1 MATTGFDVDLTNC
14 DREPIHEL
22 GAIQPFGFLIA
33 LSPDWLVKRA
43 SANVDAVFGRSAE
56 EMLGTQASDHLGE
69 EAVHTIRNRLTL
81 LRGADAVE
89 RVFGVKIPTAGG
101 TRRYDFALHMVGD
114 TILIEGE
121 ESSATPLGDTAST
134 IRAMMSRLD
143 HAQGLAELYR
153 EGARQV
159 RALTGFD
166 RVMVYQ
172 FDQDGAG
179 TVVAEAAR
187 SGIGSF
193 MGLRYPAS
201 DIPAQARRLYIRN
214 PFRVI
219 SDIGA
224 PAVPIVPRLD
234 ECGAPIDL
242 SLSILRAVSPIHIE
256 YLTNMG
262 VGASLSISIIVDDKL
277 WGLFACHH
285 YSPRRPDFERRSV
298 AELFGQMFA
307 LKLESRERASLS
319 EYETTARTT
328 GDRLI
333 AAVAGDAGLL
343 ENPEWLGDQMRSVVP
358 CDGIAIS
365 VDGQVAL
372 SGNVPPAAAIPAIV
386 RRLNAMAS
394 GRVFAT
400 DHLAEV
406 LPSAE
411 DYQGAAAGLLAIPVS
426 RSPRDYVLLFRQ
438 EKVRTVNWAGD
449 PHKPAEWGPN
459 GPRLSPRKSF
469 EAWSQEVRGR
479 SEIWTDAERRVAEML
494 RAALI
499 EVVLRLSDDAREERR
514 KANERQELL
523 IAELNHRVRNI
534 LSLIRG
540 LVRQSRDPG
549 QDTKAYIAMLEGRI
563 EALARAHDQIT
574 KDSWSPAPLRRL
586 IETEAAAYL
595 GGRAGRVTLD
605 GGAALLKP
613 QAFSTLALVVH
624 ELMTNSAKY
633 GALSDSGTVAVK
645 WWLDDEGDLHIEW
658 RERGGP
664 AVTPPTRQGFGSTI
678 IQRSIPYDLG
688 GDADIRYVI
697 TGMEAEFCVPAR
709 HIVMGEQTPHQA
721 NADVEAYR
729 AQLDTPPLASDAPV
743 QRPLSGN
750 VLLVEDSL
758 IIAMDAEDILRAL
771 GATRVVTVATIAHA
785 LDELAGTDFQI
796 AVLDV
801 NLGSETSLPIADVA
815 KAKGLPVIF
824 ATGYGDQLNLPDDLA
839 GTPVVQKPYTG
850 GNLADALATALGAR
864 A

>member
-43 SANVDAVFGRSAE
+43 SANVDTVFGRSADDI
-56 EMLGTQASDHLGE
+56 LGTPAAEHLGE

-101 TRRYDFALHMVGD
+101 TRRHDFALHMVGD
-114 TILIEGE
+114 TIVIEGE

-143 HAQGLAELYR
+143 HAEGLTELYR

-214 PFRVI
+214 PFRII

-224 PAVPIVPRLD
+224 QAVPIVPRLD
-234 ECGAPIDL
+234 ERGAPIDL

-319 EYETTARTT
+319 EYETTARIT

-343 ENPEWLGDQMRSVVP
+343 EDPEWLGDQMRSVVP

-406 LPSAE
+406 LPAAE
-411 DYQGAAAGLLAIPVS
+411 DYQDIAAGLLAIPVS

-438 EKVRTVNWAGD
+438 ERVRTVNWAGD

-549 QDTKAYIAMLEGRI
+549 HDAKAYIAMLEGRI

-574 KDSWSPAPLRRL
+574 RDSWSPAPLRRL

-633 GALSDSGTVAVK
+633 GALSDSGTVAVR
-645 WWLDDEGDLHIEW
+645 WWLDDDADLHIEW

-688 GDADIRYVI
+688 GAAEVRYAT
-697 TGMEAEFCVPAR
+697 TGLEAEFRVPAR
-709 HIVMGEQTPHQA
+709 HIVMGEQTPEEA

-729 AQLDTPPLASDAPV
+729 AQLDTPPESSGASSH
-743 QRPLSGN
+743 RPLSGN

-758 IIAMDAEDILRAL
+758 IIAMDAEDILTAL

-785 LDELAGTDFQI
+785 LDELAAGDFQI

-801 NLGSETSLPIADVA
+801 NLGSETSLPIADAA

-824 ATGYGDQLNLPDDLA
+824 ATGYGDQLQLPDDLA
-839 GTPVVQKPYTG
+839 RTPVVQKPYTS
-850 GNLADALATALGAR
+850 GNLADALATALGG
-864 A
+864 